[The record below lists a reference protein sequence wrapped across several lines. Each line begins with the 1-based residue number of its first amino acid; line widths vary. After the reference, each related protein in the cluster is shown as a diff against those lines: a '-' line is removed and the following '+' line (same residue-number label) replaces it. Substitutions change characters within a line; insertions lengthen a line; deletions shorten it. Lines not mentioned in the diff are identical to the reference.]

1 MIAALIFLVGLCVL
15 LILALYYVLNKLTEL
30 QYGLTTIQHE
40 LSASQKIVIDG
51 AWSAYLAG
59 DSDLMGYKLPEYE
72 HEA

>member
-1 MIAALIFLVGLCVL
+1 MIVAVIFLGALCIF

-59 DSDLMGYKLPEYE
+59 DAELMGYKLPERE
-72 HEA
+72 E